1 MNKDDIVV
9 WYRFYLWDGKSVD
22 KSFEPLTYSSH
33 SNFVD
38 AFDEAWTEY
47 SNKEQDYDI
56 VDWDYL
62 DQTAA
67 WGMYDDSK
75 IWDAY
80 NNLFDLAKEYGLK
93 PETMFELVAHGW
105 DIDQLEDVME
115 NAYEGE
121 HRNFV
126 EFAGY
131 LVDEELLNED
141 YYRHLF
147 DYESFGRELKW
158 DIDIEMLVEDWGLDI
173 SEAADLLE
181 ERDEDF
187 AEWYIEGIGDVT
199 DLGIDTLK
207 RYIDLK
213 RLARD
218 LEYEGYYEIDGHI
231 FRPF

>member
-1 MNKDDIVV
+1 MNKDDIII
-9 WYRFYLWDGKSVD
+9 WYRFYLWDGESVD
-22 KSFEPLTYSSH
+22 KMFKPLTYSSH
-33 SNFVD
+33 RNFVD

-47 SNKEQDYDI
+47 SNKDQDYDI
-56 VDWDYL
+56 VDYDYL

-105 DIDQLEDVME
+105 GIEQLEDVME

-121 HRNFV
+121 HSNFV
-126 EFAGY
+126 EFAHY

-141 YYRHLF
+141 YYAALF
-147 DYESFGRELKW
+147 DYEKFGRELKY
-158 DIDIEMLVEDWGLDI
+158 DFGIEELVEDYGYDIAYAEELLDG
-173 SEAADLLE
+173 
-181 ERDEDF
+181 RDEDF
-187 AEWYIEGIGDVT
+187 AEWYIEMSGDVT
-199 DLGIDTLK
+199 DLGIDFISNYLD
-207 RYIDLK
+207 YK

-231 FRPF
+231 FRPY